1 MIAGGANY
9 SIICLDSQ
17 GQPINVYAEQK
28 HVGYNG
34 TKFTNVLNRDEINSN
49 RNDTEHLSADTSHSG
64 RTYSEITIKSNV
76 VIDNIVIKI
85 SGYDPAGGTQT
96 RADFKAW
103 KLTCTD

>member
-9 SIICLDSQ
+9 SIVCLDSQ

-28 HVGYNG
+28 HIGYNG
-34 TKFTNVLNRDEINSN
+34 TKFTNIFNSDEIKSN
-49 RNDTEHLSADTSHSG
+49 RNDSEHLSSPYGNVD

-76 VIDNIVIKI
+76 VIDNIILRI